1 MEKQI
6 VTSGKLLAG
15 FAAVFALALLL
26 VANVSTAASSFGSI
40 DLVEINGV
48 DASSGTFAQFAGQRV
63 PVLIVFDA
71 SDYAEDVR
79 VKAWISGERENLFTS
94 ERFDVLAGNIYSRV
108 VFVDMPSDLDETEET
123 RTLEI
128 VVESKSQ
135 GTADEESI
143 DLTVQRESY
152 LLEVLDVDFSPE
164 VKAGDTL
171 TLDVVTKNIGR
182 QDAEDTFVSA
192 RIPALGLD
200 DRAYFGDLSSQDR
213 GSDPGPERDDTV
225 ERRLFLRI
233 PAGTPAGV
241 YDVEVQAFNDDSIT
255 TLNRKVVVRAQSTDT
270 VVVSGTA
277 GKTFAVGQEAEY
289 SITLVNAGD
298 RVQVY
303 ELIPETSSG
312 LTVNVEEP
320 IVAIPAGSSRTVKV
334 TAQADK
340 AGDYNFAVNVNS
352 DSALIKR
359 QSFAAKV
366 EGTNAFSGGN
376 AGNTTV
382 LLTVVL
388 AIIFVVLLVVL
399 IVLLT
404 RKPQKS
410 EEFGESYY

>member
-15 FAAVFALALLL
+15 FVVFALALLL
-26 VANVSTAASSFGSI
+26 VANVSATSSSFGSI
-40 DLVEINGV
+40 DRVEINGV

-71 SDYAEDVR
+71 SVYAEDVR

-94 ERFDVLAGNIYSRV
+94 ERFDVLEGNIYSRV
-108 VFVDMPSDLDETEET
+108 VFVDMPSDLDETEEA
-123 RTLEI
+123 RSLEI

-135 GTADEESI
+135 GTADEMSI

-270 VVVSGTA
+270 VIVSGTA
-277 GKTFAVGQEAEY
+277 SKTFAVGQEADY

>member
-15 FAAVFALALLL
+15 FVAVFALALLL
-26 VANVSTAASSFGSI
+26 VANVSAATSSFGSI
-40 DLVEINGV
+40 DRVEINGV
-48 DASSGTFAQFAGQRV
+48 DASSGTLAQFAGQRV
-63 PVLIVFDA
+63 SVLIVFDA
-71 SDYAEDVR
+71 TGATDYAEDVR

-94 ERFDVLAGNIYSRV
+94 DEEFAVIGGIYSFW
-108 VFVDMPSDLDETEET
+108 VFVDMPSDLDETEEA
-123 RTLEI
+123 RTLEV
-128 VVESKSQ
+128 VVESKLK
-135 GTADEESI
+135 GELDEKSV
-143 DLTVQRESY
+143 DLTVQRKSH
-152 LLEVLDVDFSPE
+152 LLDVLDVDFSPE

-200 DRAYFGDLSSQDR
+200 DRAYFGDLTFEDR
-213 GSDPGPERDDTV
+213 GNPDKDDTV

-270 VVVSGTA
+270 VIVSGTA
-277 GKTFAVGQEAEY
+277 SKTFAVGQEADY